1 MVVIE
6 AVSITA
12 EKVAKA
18 AEVAEVALKEL
29 AQIEQTFPNIE
40 DAVETLN
47 SQGIDHGYREALQIE
62 QPVQNDAQFKTV
74 NEVIENA
81 SDAEVA
87 IYKDAR
93 LELKEINGRE
103 VLQRTDIDYDAVDAF
118 GQTNLERMAEGK
130 APLVDGK
137 PIELHHIGQKMESPL
152 AELTRMEHRGP
163 GNDTILHD
171 KLKESEINRTQFN
184 AEKEAHWKT
193 RAAQI
198 NIERGL

>member
-29 AQIEQTFPNIE
+29 AQIEQTFPSIE

-47 SQGIDHGYREALQIE
+47 SQGIDQGYREALQIE

-74 NEVIENA
+74 NEAIENA

-87 IYKDAR
+87 IYKDAG

-152 AELTRMEHRGP
+152 AELTRNEHRGP

>member
-74 NEVIENA
+74 NEAIENA

-87 IYKDAR
+87 IYKNAG

-130 APLVDGK
+130 APLVDGR
-137 PIELHHIGQKMESPL
+137 PIELHHIGQEMESPL
-152 AELTRMEHRGP
+152 AELTSTEHRGQ

-171 KLKESEINRTQFN
+171 KSKDSEINRTQFN

>member
-1 MVVIE
+1 MIVIE
-6 AVSITA
+6 AVAT
-12 EKVAKA
+12 KA
-18 AEVAEVALKEL
+18 AEVSEIALKEL
-29 AQIEQTFPNIE
+29 AQMERNFPNIE
-40 DAVETLN
+40 AAVETLN
-47 SQGIDHGYREALQIE
+47 NQVIDHGYKEALQIE
-62 QPVQNDAQFKTV
+62 PVQNDAQFKTV
-74 NEVIENA
+74 NEAIENA

-87 IYKDAR
+87 IYKDAG

>member
-47 SQGIDHGYREALQIE
+47 SQGVDHGYREALQIE

-74 NEVIENA
+74 NEAIENA

-87 IYKDAR
+87 IYKNAG

-130 APLVDGK
+130 APLVDGR
-137 PIELHHIGQKMESPL
+137 PIELHHIGQEMESPL
-152 AELTRMEHRGP
+152 AELTSTEHRGQ

-171 KLKESEINRTQFN
+171 KSKDSEINRTQFN

>member
-29 AQIEQTFPNIE
+29 AQIEQTFPSIE

-47 SQGIDHGYREALQIE
+47 SQVIDHGYKEALQIE

-74 NEVIENA
+74 NEAIENA

-87 IYKDAR
+87 IYKNAG

-152 AELTRMEHRGP
+152 AELTRNEHRGP

-171 KLKESEINRTQFN
+171 KLKDSEINRTQFN